1 MYVHVKKIQSD
12 GRRRQTLQ
20 KSHCQLCA
28 RGSSNQFEDR
38 EKEHGAEVLNIYYIC
53 IFSISITF
61 PPACLPAP
69 AYWQYVRKLFHWK
82 RHIFPLSLLPP
93 PPTRKNENKTDV
105 SPPRKTRLW
114 SIFIRHN
121 NSNKQNVLD
130 EIIHNDATR
139 NCTKIVENIFI
150 ICKLFF

>member
-1 MYVHVKKIQSD
+1 MW
-12 GRRRQTLQ
+12 RRFKVTEDEDKHSRKVIASCVRAGAATSSRTERRNMEQ
-20 KSHCQLCA
+20 KCW
-28 RGSSNQFEDR
+28 
-38 EKEHGAEVLNIYYIC
+38 IYTTYIC

-105 SPPRKTRLW
+105 SRPPAKPDFDPYSYDTTTVISKTFW
-114 SIFIRHN
+114 MKSYTMMQH
-121 NSNKQNVLD
+121 
-130 EIIHNDATR
+130 EI
-139 NCTKIVENIFI
+139 VP
-150 ICKLFF
+150 KLLKTFL

>member
-1 MYVHVKKIQSD
+1 MWRRFKVTEDEDKHSRKVIASCVRAGAATSSRTERRNMEQSM
-12 GRRRQTLQ
+12 
-20 KSHCQLCA
+20 
-28 RGSSNQFEDR
+28 
-38 EKEHGAEVLNIYYIC
+38 LNIYYIC

-61 PPACLPAP
+61 PPACLPSCPCIFTICKKVISLKTAYFPIVTAP
-69 AYWQYVRKLFHWK
+69 PAFYKKEWK
-82 RHIFPLSLLPP
+82 QNWCL
-93 PPTRKNENKTDV
+93 